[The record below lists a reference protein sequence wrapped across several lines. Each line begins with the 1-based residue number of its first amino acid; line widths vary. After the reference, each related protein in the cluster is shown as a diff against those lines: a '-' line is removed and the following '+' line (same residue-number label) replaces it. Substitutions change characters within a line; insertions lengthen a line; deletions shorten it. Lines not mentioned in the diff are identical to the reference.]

1 MSATAKGRASMAAAP
16 MRFRGYAARGPSSTP
31 GWLRGVLRA
40 AIGQTLR
47 VEGGRSVMAGGRK
60 RRMARISI
68 LYALF
73 GALATGCNLGMQG
86 MVHMAWAPAPG
97 HPDMA
102 YWCALA
108 WGTGVGLVVKYLL
121 DKRWIFADRSTGMVA
136 HGRRFALYTVMGAST
151 TVVFWTMQ
159 TSFFMIWQT
168 QNMLMLGG
176 ALGLAIGYF
185 VKYRLDK
192 RFVFD
197 RAKGA
202 A

>member
-1 MSATAKGRASMAAAP
+1 
-16 MRFRGYAARGPSSTP
+16 
-31 GWLRGVLRA
+31 
-40 AIGQTLR
+40 
-47 VEGGRSVMAGGRK
+47 
-60 RRMARISI
+60 
-68 LYALF
+68 
-73 GALATGCNLGMQG
+73 
-86 MVHMAWAPAPG
+86 
-97 HPDMA
+97 
-102 YWCALA
+102 
-108 WGTGVGLVVKYLL
+108 
-121 DKRWIFADRSTGMVA
+121 MVA